1 MMQAIMETAFDIVY
15 LFTVTVLGIRMILGN
30 RGPSRMFG
38 WMALLLGAGDA
49 FHLVPRAY
57 ALCTDG
63 LAAHAAAL
71 GIGKCITSITMTGF
85 YVLLY
90 LIGRKRYDLRS
101 QTPTV
106 LVGVLA
112 VARILL
118 CLLPQ
123 NQWTAR
129 NPPLLWGIYRNIPF
143 LLLGLLV
150 LVLFYLG
157 ARQSE
162 DREFRW
168 LWLAVTLSFAFYI
181 PVVLWAETV
190 PLVGMLMIPKTCA
203 YVWIVVMGYRD
214 MQKRNG

>member
-123 NQWTAR
+123 NQWTAL